1 MTEAEQ
7 EEFNLKQQKKKQ
19 QRKSDADILLK
30 DIRINFMQEEL
41 NLKQQE
47 QEKQEKKSTADKEI
61 QLLKECIKSSSKLA
75 VCLKQELDRTEDG
88 VLKENLRKLNGER
101 VYINYRLT
109 ILNQRAELYKDKEL
123 FSYHKPYF
131 GNALHYSNVNKISD
145 LGNINNILKE
155 PFSLQQ
161 GKLND
166 AIFAKWQQNLDELK
180 GHLND
185 VEYSCKEWEIG
196 YFKQEVID
204 KESERENKYDSLYK
218 NTEIIRKEI
227 HQGSLIESFNQ
238 KSEELKQLKKK
249 WYWLFFSVVGCLVV
263 FGITSLTLDSPSD
276 IFNLNSLIQKLSLVL
291 PLIWLAWFAA
301 KRLNV
306 LSKLET
312 DYQFKE
318 ATAKTFESYKN
329 EIEALKDDELKKQLL
344 STVIRNFGDNPVRL
358 FDPKDDKGH
367 TTEELL
373 ELAKKLKDITK

>member
-276 IFNLNSLIQKLSLVL
+276 IFNLNNLIQKLSLVL

>member
-1 MTEAEQ
+1 MTEAE
-7 EEFNLKQQKKKQ
+7 
-19 QRKSDADILLK
+19 
-30 DIRINFMQEEL
+30 QEEL

-47 QEKQEKKSTADKEI
+47 QEKKSTADKEI

-88 VLKENLRKLNGER
+88 VLKENLRKLNKER
-101 VYINYRLT
+101 VYINYRLK

-131 GNALHYSNVNKISD
+131 GNALDCSNVNKISD

-185 VEYSCKEWEIG
+185 VEYACKKWEIG

>member
-1 MTEAEQ
+1 MKKITIKFRDTYKSKEASVEVTESIKKRIEIY
-7 EEFNLKQQKKKQ
+7 LK
-19 QRKSDADILLK
+19 
-30 DIRINFMQEEL
+30 NFH
-41 NLKQQE
+41 K
-47 QEKQEKKSTADKEI
+47 I
-61 QLLKECIKSSSKLA
+61 
-75 VCLKQELDRTEDG
+75 
-88 VLKENLRKLNGER
+88 
-101 VYINYRLT
+101 YYRLE
-109 ILNQRAELYKDKEL
+109 ILAYKSQ
-123 FSYHKPYF
+123 SYNIDGYQPYF
-131 GNALHYSNVNKISD
+131 GNALYYSYLENEVSALGHINKILEDQIEIIDSVFYGQD
-145 LGNINNILKE
+145 TD
-155 PFSLQQ
+155 QDT
-161 GKLND
+161 LND
-166 AIFAKWQQNLDELK
+166 IEFYLR
-180 GHLND
+180 H
-185 VEYSCKEWEIG
+185 VEYQCELWEVG

-204 KESERENKYDSLYK
+204 KEFERDNKYDSLYK

-227 HQGSLIESFNQ
+227 HQGSLIKSFNQ

-306 LSKLET
+306 LSKLEM

-329 EIEALKDDELKKQLL
+329 EIEVFNDAELKKQLL

-358 FDPKDDKGH
+358 FDLKDDKGH